1 MAKVQQI
8 SEITPSFAFTEFDF
22 YKDYEES
29 FKKSEI
35 GRIHALLPLHEMA
48 VRFGLVDTQSV
59 KGYRAKQI
67 FPHQVLPKFDVG
79 RTS

>member
-35 GRIHALLPLHEMA
+35 GRVHALLPLHEMA
-48 VRFGLVDTQSV
+48 VRFGLVDT
-59 KGYRAKQI
+59 
-67 FPHQVLPKFDVG
+67 
-79 RTS
+79 